1 MLLEI
6 RSLVVVRSPHEPT
19 GPREA
24 RPDDRLRDMRGE
36 TWMSRA
42 SALIR
47 ATGCRLTV
55 LFSATFF
62 LLVAAA
68 SAAAQLAE
76 VNAILKRYTELFDA
90 GNYPAAL
97 VEAQKLEAAVTAGVR
112 HQSP

>member
-19 GPREA
+19 GPRQA
-24 RPDDRLRDMRGE
+24 RPDDGLRDMRGE
-36 TWMSRA
+36 PLMSRA

-47 ATGCRLTV
+47 ATDCCLTV
-55 LFSATFF
+55 LFCATVF
-62 LLVAAA
+62 LIVVATP
-68 SAAAQLAE
+68 AAAQLAE

-97 VEAQKLEAAVTAGVR
+97 VEAQKLEAAVTRGFR
-112 HQSP
+112 HKPP